1 MKATLPMEKMRF
13 ASCARVARLL
23 KILPEAAR
31 RAVDGEALFLNF
43 PAVRNFS
50 DDFTQVT
57 TSNNI
62 NLTRREIFRGKVSLR
77 KNQQN
82 NQQNKTDLEERTQ
95 PAPNS

>member
-31 RAVDGEALFLNF
+31 RAVDGGVFLTF
-43 PAVRNFS
+43 PAGRNFS
-50 DDFTQVT
+50 AAFPQATM
-57 TSNNI
+57 NKK
-62 NLTRREIFRGKVSLR
+62 NLTRRGIFRGKISRR
-77 KNQQN
+77 KNQTKN
-82 NQQNKTDLEERTQ
+82 NRLEERTP

>member
-1 MKATLPMEKMRF
+1 MKATFPMQKMRF

-31 RAVDGEALFLNF
+31 RAVDGEAFLIF

-50 DDFTQVT
+50 DGFTQAT
-57 TSNNI
+57 TSKI

-77 KNQQN
+77 KNQT
-82 NQQNKTDLEERTQ
+82 NKTDLEERTQ
-95 PAPNS
+95 PAP

>member
-50 DDFTQVT
+50 DDFTQAT
-57 TSNNI
+57 MSKI

-77 KNQQN
+77 KNQP
-82 NQQNKTDLEERTQ
+82 NKTDLEERTQ
-95 PAPNS
+95 PAP

>member
-31 RAVDGEALFLNF
+31 RAVDGEAFLIFHAAGN
-43 PAVRNFS
+43 S
-50 DDFTQVT
+50 GDDFTQAT
-57 TSNNI
+57 MNKM

-77 KNQQN
+77 KNQP
-82 NQQNKTDLEERTQ
+82 NKTDLEERTQ
-95 PAPNS
+95 PAPKK

>member
-31 RAVDGEALFLNF
+31 RAVDGEAFLIF
-43 PAVRNFS
+43 PAVRNFG
-50 DDFTQVT
+50 DDFTQAT
-57 TSNNI
+57 MSKI
-62 NLTRREIFRGKVSLR
+62 NLTRREIFRGKVSQW
-77 KNQQN
+77 K

-95 PAPNS
+95 PAPNP